1 MATGTTV
8 TITTKPGTGPT
19 GLGSDP
25 VSVTVTDAGTPT
37 AGTIQVLYDD
47 AATQSELIKAI
58 EDFRAYVLRAV
69 NTII

>member
-8 TITTKPGTGPT
+8 TITTSPGTGPT
-19 GLGSDP
+19 GFGGDP

-47 AATQSELIKAI
+47 AATQSELIKAAN
-58 EDFRAYVLRAV
+58 DFIAYVLRAV
-69 NTII
+69 TKV

>member
-25 VSVTVTDAGTPT
+25 ISVTATDAGTPT
-37 AGTIQVLYDD
+37 AGTMVVLYDD
-47 AATQSELIKAI
+47 AATQTELFKAI
-58 EDFRAYVLRAV
+58 EDFKAYVLRAV
-69 NTII
+69 TAV

>member
-19 GLGSDP
+19 GLGTDP
-25 VSVTVTDAGTPT
+25 VSVTATDAGTPT

-47 AATQSELIKAI
+47 GATQSELLKAI
-58 EDFRAYVLRAV
+58 EDFKAYVLRAV
-69 NTII
+69 TLV

>member
-8 TITTKPGTGPT
+8 TITTSPGTGPT

-25 VSVTVTDAGTPT
+25 ISVTATDAGTPT

-47 AATQSELIKAI
+47 AATQSELVKAAN
-58 EDFRAYVLRAV
+58 DFIAYVLRAV
-69 NTII
+69 TKV

>member
-19 GLGSDP
+19 GLGTDP
-25 VSVTVTDAGTPT
+25 ISVTATDAGTPT

-47 AATQSELIKAI
+47 SATQSELIKAA
-58 EDFRAYVLRAV
+58 EDFIAYVLRAV
-69 NTII
+69 TIV

>member
-25 VSVTVTDAGTPT
+25 VSVTVADAGTPT
-37 AGTIQVLYDD
+37 AGTVEIAYDD
-47 AATQSELIKAI
+47 GATQSELIKAAN
-58 EDFRAYVLRAV
+58 DFIAYVLRAV
-69 NTII
+69 TKV